1 MMTKELTILAVTAAS
16 MGFIHT
22 LVGPDHYL
30 PFIVMA
36 RVRKWSLVKTTL
48 ITFLCGIGHI
58 LSSVLLGIIGIA
70 LGIAVTKLEAVE
82 SHRASLAAWALIA
95 FGLVY
100 FIWGL
105 RKALRNRP
113 HRHWHAHADE
123 DNHIHMHQHSTEH
136 LHVHAKTSADITP
149 WILFTVFIFGPCEPL
164 IPLVMYPAA
173 KNNFFGL
180 VLVTAIFGMATIM
193 TMLGVVLVS
202 YLGIN
207 FLPMGRLERYS
218 HALAGATI
226 CLCGVAIRFLGL

>member
-1 MMTKELTILAVTAAS
+1 MMTSELTILAITAAS
-16 MGFIHT
+16 IGFIHT
-22 LVGPDHYL
+22 LIGPDHYL

-36 RVRKWSLVKTTL
+36 RARRWSLIKTTL

-58 LSSVLLGIIGIA
+58 LSSVLLGIIGVA

-82 SHRASLAAWALIA
+82 SHRAGLAAWSLIA

-105 RKALRNRP
+105 RKALRSRS
-113 HRHWHAHADE
+113 HEHWHIHTNDE
-123 DNHIHMHQHSTEH
+123 EHIHSHKHHREH
-136 LHVHAKTSADITP
+136 LHIHAKPADITP

-164 IPLVMYPAA
+164 IPLIMYPAA
-173 KNNFFGL
+173 KNSIFGL
-180 VLVTAIFGMATIM
+180 MLVTGIFGTATII

-207 FLPMGRLERYS
+207 FIPMGRLERYS